1 MMPRTSLLEGV
12 VQYVSSTLVS
22 NSTKLKQIIYLL
34 ASKANSKVEKD
45 WDDYT
50 IWEEVKSI
58 DELMVTKVD
67 QDNTCSQEQISTG
80 DILII
85 QENLSEVPPAPCA
98 HPFCPHRTPCEPSL
112 FSQSQPPVF
121 QGLPWIGGIQEV
133 MVVLNQDDRE
143 DFNLN
148 LQCGKSYCW
157 PCNMYG
163 RKFSIMLT

>member
-1 MMPRTSLLEGV
+1 MVPRTSLLEGV

-67 QDNTCSQEQISTG
+67 QENTCSQEQISTG

-85 QENLSEVPPAPCA
+85 QENLSEVPSAPCA
-98 HPFCPHRTPCEPSL
+98 HQFCPSRTPSKPCL
-112 FSQSQPPVF
+112 FSQSQLPVF
-121 QGLPWIGGIQEV
+121 LGLPWVFHGLMAYKIQ
-133 MVVLNQDDRE
+133 R
-143 DFNLN
+143 
-148 LQCGKSYCW
+148 
-157 PCNMYG
+157 
-163 RKFSIMLT
+163 

>member
-1 MMPRTSLLEGV
+1 MTLHRYSDGKGLMVPRTSLLNGV

-67 QDNTCSQEQISTG
+67 QENTCSQEQISTG

-85 QENLSEVPPAPCA
+85 QENLSEVPSAPCA
-98 HPFCPHRTPCEPSL
+98 HQSCPSRTPSEPSL
-112 FSQSQPPVF
+112 FSHSQFPVF
-121 QGLPWIGGIQEV
+121 LGLPSIDGIQSF
-133 MVVLNQDDRE
+133 MVVLDQHIQGR
-143 DFNLN
+143 FNLT
-148 LQCGKSYCW
+148 S
-157 PCNMYG
+157 
-163 RKFSIMLT
+163 